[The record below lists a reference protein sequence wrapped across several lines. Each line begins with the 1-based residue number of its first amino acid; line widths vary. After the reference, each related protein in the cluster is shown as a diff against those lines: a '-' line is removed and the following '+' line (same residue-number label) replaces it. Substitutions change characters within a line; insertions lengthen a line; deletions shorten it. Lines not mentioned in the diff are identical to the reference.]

1 MAGINQTESVP
12 KKHYR
17 GSKPLK
23 TPKEQI
29 TTIDHVSM
37 IKDELMQYFSKITRK
52 LSNNQCIVLARELQV
67 AFKVVEDFCGVD
79 GPKEKDES

>member
-1 MAGINQTESVP
+1 MAGIHQSESVP

-23 TPKEQI
+23 TPKDQT
-29 TTIDHVSM
+29 TTIDQVSI
-37 IKDELMQYFSKITRK
+37 IKDELMQYFSKITRE

-79 GPKEKDES
+79 GPKDKD